1 MGEKR
6 EEMQRRQKTRK
17 TNDIRIRTES
27 IRENWKT
34 RRCETRT
41 GLLSRLKDG
50 KEGGGDL
57 CGVCSVLMESCS
69 FLRNN
74 PEEIGVPCIKEYA
87 SM

>member
-6 EEMQRRQKTRK
+6 EEMQRRQKKRK

-50 KEGGGDL
+50 KEGG
-57 CGVCSVLMESCS
+57 ESMWCMFCINGIL
-69 FLRNN
+69 FL
-74 PEEIGVPCIKEYA
+74 PAK
-87 SM
+87 